1 MARIKLGRRT
11 YRIPGPKP
19 VRIALGVSLVL
30 MGMLGFLPILGF
42 WMIPL
47 GLLVLSVDS
56 WRVRRM
62 RRRFEVWYGRRRAAK
77 AASKADGPTADVTED
92 NKTAA

>member
-11 YRIPGPKP
+11 YTIPGPKP

-30 MGMLGFLPILGF
+30 MGMVGFLPIVGF

-62 RRRFEVWYGRRRAAK
+62 RRRFEVWYGRRREAK
-77 AASKADGPTADVTED
+77 AARKANESKAEVGKDS
-92 NKTAA
+92 KTAA

>member
-19 VRIALGVSLVL
+19 VRIAIGVLLVL
-30 MGMLGFLPILGF
+30 MGMVGFLPIVGF

-62 RRRFEVWYGRRRAAK
+62 RRRFEVWYGRRAAAK
-77 AASKADGPTADVTED
+77 KAQAANADVTED
-92 NKTAA
+92 RKTAA